1 MKTMEKTK
9 KKLRL
14 PNYLRG
20 KMIAPFLTVVLSG
33 QIIYSAFEAFKG
45 SLMLPLQ
52 EMLGISQTQY
62 GLLMGCIG
70 IAMFFY
76 VPAGWVNNR
85 FKVRTILFWSLGFRL
100 ATYLIIFLFTP
111 SFAILSIV
119 AISWGVLDAIFWP
132 AVVNGVSI
140 LSADDKEGK
149 GLAMGLLESVRRLTE
164 FLMNAIVIA
173 AIAMWSNNALGIMR
187 GFSIAYALLIIP
199 MMIAVYKYVPDTQIA
214 KEVGKSDS
222 VAAFNGL
229 IKVLARP
236 RVWLAGFAALTV
248 YWSYVNLMYTSAPY
262 LTEVFGVSTAVGAA
276 FGIFNTGLVG
286 IFAGVVSGLL
296 ADYVFHSSTKM
307 MTISLGM
314 VVAACTI
321 VLLLPGSDGMIWV
334 TLILLVVV
342 AVATFLAKSVILA
355 PVAELNLPEG
365 ISGSAMSVGSFLAY
379 ASIFWA
385 YTLNGS
391 ILDAHAADPA
401 AGYRIIFMITAGV
414 ALVGALSAGAL
425 AIINSRI
432 AAKTKALES

>member
-1 MKTMEKTK
+1 
-9 KKLRL
+9 
-14 PNYLRG
+14 
-20 KMIAPFLTVVLSG
+20 
-33 QIIYSAFEAFKG
+33 
-45 SLMLPLQ
+45 
-52 EMLGISQTQY
+52 
-62 GLLMGCIG
+62 
-70 IAMFFY
+70 
-76 VPAGWVNNR
+76 
-85 FKVRTILFWSLGFRL
+85 
-100 ATYLIIFLFTP
+100 
-111 SFAILSIV
+111 
-119 AISWGVLDAIFWP
+119 
-132 AVVNGVSI
+132 
-140 LSADDKEGK
+140 
-149 GLAMGLLESVRRLTE
+149 
-164 FLMNAIVIA
+164 
-173 AIAMWSNNALGIMR
+173 
-187 GFSIAYALLIIP
+187 

-214 KEVGKSDS
+214 KEAGKSDS